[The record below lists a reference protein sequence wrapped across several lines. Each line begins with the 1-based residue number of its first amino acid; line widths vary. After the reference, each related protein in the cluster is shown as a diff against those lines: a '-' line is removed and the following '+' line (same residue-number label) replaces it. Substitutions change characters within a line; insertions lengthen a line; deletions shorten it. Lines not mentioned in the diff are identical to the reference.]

1 MPPLRPNHL
10 SPRPPLPPPPC
21 LLPQRMLTMTLPPTA
36 DPPPHHSPQ
45 QPQLGAPSATP
56 ILCVSQHILKFFN
69 ALASR
74 YNPSIDPPLPF
85 QVDPIRSAMSNRSSS
100 RSTLESLRHSLPV
113 YSFRHSHAHTRLH
126 RVTMCSFR
134 QQLLDTIAANQV
146 VLLVGSPLY
155 FVALFCGPVKI
166 VFVDTALLLLQA
178 KPAAVH
184 LHPASLLKHFN
195 FCLSRLHVHTCSHC
209 TSHTHAYLT
218 QLLSSIP
225 GKTTQLPQYVHLQSN
240 NRSNVYCSA
249 CRCSLSHATLL
260 FQVHPRVCC
269 RYQQVPSNNRSL
281 PQ

>member
-1 MPPLRPNHL
+1 MPL
-10 SPRPPLPPPPC
+10 
-21 LLPQRMLTMTLPPTA
+21 QA
-36 DPPPHHSPQ
+36 DTT
-45 QPQLGAPSATP
+45 PQLTHPS
-56 ILCVSQHILKFFN
+56 LF
-69 ALASR
+69 
-74 YNPSIDPPLPF
+74 
-85 QVDPIRSAMSNRSSS
+85 
-100 RSTLESLRHSLPV
+100 RSTLSALLCQIVHLLDQHSSRCAIPFP
-113 YSFRHSHAHTRLH
+113 STPSGTHSHAHTRLH

-146 VLLVGSPLY
+146 VLLVGSPLH

-195 FCLSRLHVHTCSHC
+195 FCLSGLHVHTCSHC
-209 TSHTHAYLT
+209 TSLTHAYLT

>member
-1 MPPLRPNHL
+1 
-10 SPRPPLPPPPC
+10 
-21 LLPQRMLTMTLPPTA
+21 MLTMTLPPRA
-36 DPPPHHSPQ
+36 APPPHHSPP

-56 ILCVSQHILKFFN
+56 ILCVVSQHILKFFN

-146 VLLVGSPLY
+146 VLLVGSPLH

-240 NRSNVYCSA
+240 NR
-249 CRCSLSHATLL
+249 
-260 FQVHPRVCC
+260 
-269 RYQQVPSNNRSL
+269 
-281 PQ
+281 